1 MDQRETRGPHEPREP
16 DQDAYRRA
24 RDEQEPGAHSGAESQ
39 ARERTV
45 PGTASAR
52 EGWTKGGTAQGE
64 ALTGVEAQ
72 GEEEGVRP
80 SGTPD
85 TPDAGPVRSSRTDR
99 GGAHEE
105 KDRD

>member
-1 MDQRETRGPHEPREP
+1 MDQRESREPREP

-52 EGWTKGGTAQGE
+52 EGWTKGGTAEGE

-72 GEEEGVRP
+72 GEEGVRP

-99 GGAHEE
+99 TRAQEE
-105 KDRD
+105 KEGD